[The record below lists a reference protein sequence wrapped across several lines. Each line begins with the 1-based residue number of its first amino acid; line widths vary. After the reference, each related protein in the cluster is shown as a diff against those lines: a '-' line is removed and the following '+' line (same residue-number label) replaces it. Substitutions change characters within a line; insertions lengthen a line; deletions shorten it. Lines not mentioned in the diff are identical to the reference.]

1 MSGFVCNSCEIPF
14 TGDLNV
20 PITEL
25 ICRICGDKEF
35 RFELDEDDWDKK
47 EEKNIKMKKVIG
59 AFSIILI
66 ICIILWVV

>member
-14 TGDLNV
+14 TGDLSV

-35 RFELDEDDWDKK
+35 RFELDEYED
-47 EEKNIKMKKVIG
+47 NIE
-59 AFSIILI
+59 
-66 ICIILWVV
+66 